1 MRPYTTREKAKITA
15 GAITA
20 LIIVGW
26 GGILAGDTF
35 RQMKRPPTEAALLLF
50 QFSDLLA
57 EFFFH
62 FADHLRRRAVREL
75 FRQLTAFSKPGF
87 YFLFFPGPIH
97 NCMAAGSGEGS
108 KQATLN
114 FKLGH

>member
-1 MRPYTTREKAKITA
+1 MCRSIGASAWVSLCCLLRRPDEAAK
-15 GAITA
+15 
-20 LIIVGW
+20 
-26 GGILAGDTF
+26 
-35 RQMKRPPTEAALLLF
+35 ALLLF

-75 FRQLTAFSKPGF
+75 FRQLTAFSKLDF

-114 FKLGH
+114 SN

>member
-75 FRQLTAFSKPGF
+75 FRQLAAHREFRFYCLLFLSPVHDCMTA
-87 YFLFFPGPIH
+87 GP
-97 NCMAAGSGEGS
+97 SESS
-108 KQATLN
+108 KQATVN